1 MHKVEPSLMMQNCTL
16 AVMYASV
23 HDGPAAIRD
32 ASVMGFAYVADVD
45 EKRRKLRILAPV
57 SARLGDRPLLWG
69 AWPEPMVSLLG

>member
-23 HDGPAAIRD
+23 HDGPATIRD